1 MRLVRWTCKRLEL
14 GTGRWPVNTGTTARN
29 KKTREVMTMMMMIMK
44 QDMETDNVINVSTT
58 VGIYLSYKL
67 FQKVRGCSTVK
78 DALLSFLYILIIY
91 KRRYSGELSLP
102 MGVISLRCI
111 PGIPGG
117 QSWTWVGRCCCSR
130 VLVLQ
135 KWSCWYHRVEST
147 SLLPHV
153 PAAAVADIDA
163 DDGAR
168 RWCRMLRL
176 LVALFHRR
184 YRRNRRPK
192 RRPRLRS
199 AENHSP
205 ARLTPFAGNWN

>member
-1 MRLVRWTCKRLEL
+1 MLDRQTLL
-14 GTGRWPVNTGTTARN
+14 
-29 KKTREVMTMMMMIMK
+29 
-44 QDMETDNVINVSTT
+44 
-58 VGIYLSYKL
+58 
-67 FQKVRGCSTVK
+67 
-78 DALLSFLYILIIY
+78 DALLSFVYILIIY
-91 KRRYSGELSLP
+91 KRRYSGERSLP

-117 QSWTWVGRCCCSR
+117 QSWTCVGRCCCPR

-147 SLLPHV
+147 ALLPHV
-153 PAAAVADIDA
+153 PAAAAADVDA
-163 DDGAR
+163 GDGAR

-176 LVALFHRR
+176 LVALFHRC

-199 AENHSP
+199 AAYHSP